1 MYDYIAFAWLV
12 LTFFIALLLSIILTK
27 KSALAAVIT
36 FLFSLILIS
45 VGPFILKKYLDDFL
59 RPSKTQIISYK
70 KLHFSDVLVI
80 QGEVT
85 NISKHPFEFCSLSA
99 SVFKTSQNSLKQT
112 IYKLK
117 PLRKKSI
124 LLQKHLQVGDLENF
138 EIVFYDFTYPNDIN
152 VSVNSECY

>member
-1 MYDYIAFAWLV
+1 
-12 LTFFIALLLSIILTK
+12 
-27 KSALAAVIT
+27 
-36 FLFSLILIS
+36 
-45 VGPFILKKYLDDFL
+45 
-59 RPSKTQIISYK
+59 
-70 KLHFSDVLVI
+70 
-80 QGEVT
+80 VT
-85 NISKHPFEFCSLSA
+85 NVSKHPFEFCSLSA
-99 SVFKTSQNSLKQT
+99 SVFQTSQNSLKQT